1 MADKPAKLKIAN
13 REFASRLLVGTGK
26 FASNELMRDALIA
39 SGTELVTVALRRA
52 DLSGKHD
59 PFANIL
65 DFIDPKRFL
74 LLPNTSGARN
84 AEEAVRLA
92 RLAASAGLPTW
103 IKLEIH
109 PDPRYLLPDPVET
122 LAAAEILVKEGFTV
136 LPYINADPVLAK
148 RLQDIGTATVM
159 PLGSPI
165 GSNRGIETRAQ
176 IEIIIE
182 QATVPVVVDA
192 GLGAPSHA
200 AEAMEMGA
208 DAVLVNTAIAI
219 ASDPIRMAKAF
230 KKAIEAGREAREIG
244 LADKLNA
251 ASATSPLTGFLS
263 RVMFAEQCCQWR
275 CALRLRTIWQ
285 SPLSGCP
292 TAQCAYRTRYSVV
305 SLTSGSRCRT
315 PRFVSFCNRFRR
327 LDNAAFA
334 AEFIRSMNKIPWR

>member
-1 MADKPAKLKIAN
+1 MSDKPSKLKIAD
-13 REFASRLLVGTGK
+13 REFTSRLLVGTGK

-52 DLSGKHD
+52 DISGKHD

-84 AEEAVRLA
+84 ADEAVRLA
-92 RLAASAGLPTW
+92 RLAASAGLPKW

-122 LAAAEILVKEGFTV
+122 LAAAEILVKEEFTV

-148 RLQDIGTATVM
+148 RLQDVGTATVM

-176 IEIIIE
+176 IQIIIE

-219 ASDPIRMAKAF
+219 ASDPVRMAKAF
-230 KKAIEAGREAREIG
+230 RKAIEAGREAREIG
-244 LADKLNA
+244 LAEKLNA
-251 ASATSPLTGFLS
+251 AEATSPLTGFL
-263 RVMFAEQCCQWR
+263 
-275 CALRLRTIWQ
+275 
-285 SPLSGCP
+285 
-292 TAQCAYRTRYSVV
+292 TR
-305 SLTSGSRCRT
+305 
-315 PRFVSFCNRFRR
+315 
-327 LDNAAFA
+327 
-334 AEFIRSMNKIPWR
+334 